1 MTSGLERL
9 HHELVQID
17 EALRAFDAPIVD
29 ELSGTRLMRH
39 VLEQRRTDVDDKLR
53 NLQRCQLIIRID
65 QDGKPDDGVPAALIA
80 ELLAALQRGVRELAV
95 ELSRDWSPAPD
106 DSVVRDEATLW
117 LVSSGGAPTELT
129 LQFPRRPEEQLVD
142 PTTQSSLLV
151 DVLEAVAAAM
161 EGERPAP
168 ALQALAE
175 VVVGRAISLDITTVA
190 SGGPSR
196 GVRMDRAAAQRL
208 VAAGAGNDADADDR
222 WPIGAAAVT
231 QAHASEADEQ
241 AHWYDDARSLRSVP
255 AWAVRTTD
263 MARSRAGE
271 RQRTTL

>member
-9 HHELVQID
+9 RHELVQID

-175 VVVGRAISLDITTVA
+175 VVVGCAISLDITTVA
-190 SGGPSR
+190 SGGASH

-208 VAAGAGNDADADDR
+208 VADAGDNADAHDR
-222 WPIGAAAVT
+222 
-231 QAHASEADEQ
+231 
-241 AHWYDDARSLRSVP
+241 
-255 AWAVRTTD
+255 
-263 MARSRAGE
+263 
-271 RQRTTL
+271 